1 MIVQYANYWIGVATL
16 DLGVSVVKYPA
27 KVTSVIGPSIPWT
40 LGLLGMSTIIAF
52 VIGTLFGAFLA
63 WPRSPRILHFLAP
76 LFMVLSAMPYYLL
89 ALILI
94 IDLRGRR
101 CGSSRRPEAIARP

>member
-1 MIVQYANYWIGVATL
+1 MAALKASYEAKLGLDQPVIVQYANYWIGVATL

-52 VIGTLFGAFLA
+52 VIGTLLGAFLA
-63 WPRSPRILHFLAP
+63 WPRSATGSCTSSHRC
-76 LFMVLSAMPYYLL
+76 SWCC
-89 ALILI
+89 
-94 IDLRGRR
+94 RR
-101 CGSSRRPEAIARP
+101 CPTTCSR